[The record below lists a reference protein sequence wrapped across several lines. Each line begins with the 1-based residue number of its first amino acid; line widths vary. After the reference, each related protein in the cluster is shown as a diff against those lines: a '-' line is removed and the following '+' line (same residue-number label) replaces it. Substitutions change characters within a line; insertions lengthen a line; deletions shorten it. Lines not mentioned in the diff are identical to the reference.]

1 MRYDL
6 PDIPPPRLITAL
18 RNHNL
23 LPAIVFVPSRRK
35 CDESATEVALDR
47 TFRADLSKQSERQSM
62 FDRYAEDNPEVRR
75 HKHRSI
81 LVNAGIASHHAG
93 HLPSWKLLVESMMSA
108 GLLNAIFA
116 TSTVA
121 AGVDFP
127 ARTVV
132 VANADTRGNDGWR
145 PLMASELQ
153 QMTGRAG
160 RRGKD
165 NVGFIVLA
173 PGKFQDPGKIAEL
186 LDSPADPLE
195 SKFRATYTN
204 LLNLLDAFGNFD
216 QVRDIAER
224 SFAFR
229 DISHRIASLEDKAE
243 KKKKK
248 LDRELN
254 VDGISIPVE
263 NAIGFERLAA
273 AKSRL
278 EEKLP
283 ETRSQIRYAWLKE
296 NVSEGRIVSKSK
308 SGRQFLL
315 VLNVFGD
322 KVMAMRD
329 DGRGTSIS
337 LSKIGRVYAKKYPLD
352 ENSIDTAFDDIYEG
366 RNPVLREPK
375 PSLKKED
382 PKEAVKLIEG
392 LLAKMVP
399 DGLDREKH
407 EAAEALL
414 WQSAERVFGYELV
427 LRDIEGLRSGIWT
440 PFEQRARVLDY
451 YGYLDFAAQ
460 SVTDDGKWLADL
472 RLDRP
477 LLVGEALKEDLY
489 AKLEIGEVA
498 GFMAALAADPDR
510 DYGSLDPS
518 PKLLGV
524 LTAFEDV
531 IFDVSRVE
539 WELGVEPADEINLSA
554 AATAENWARGSTWDS
569 LVRNTRAE
577 EGDLV
582 RLLSRTGE
590 ALMQIAHLR
599 SSKPEA
605 ADAAREA
612 AEIVLRDPIR

>member
-6 PDIPPPRLITAL
+6 PDIPPPKLIPAL
-18 RNHNL
+18 RNYNL

-47 TFRADLSKQSERQSM
+47 TFRADLSKQSQRRSM

-75 HKHRSI
+75 HKHRNI

-132 VANADTRGNDGWR
+132 VANADTRGDEGWR

-204 LLNLLDAFGNFD
+204 LLNLLDAFDNFD

-229 DISHRIASLEDKAE
+229 DISHQIASLEDKA
-243 KKKKK
+243 KKKRQK
-248 LDRELN
+248 LVKQLDLEGL
-254 VDGISIPVE
+254 GIPFE
-263 NAIGFERLAA
+263 NAVGFERL
-273 AKSRL
+273 SSVRDRL
-278 EEKLP
+278 LEKP
-283 ETRSQIRYAWLKE
+283 NETRAEMRHAWLKD
-296 NVSEGRIVSKSK
+296 NVAAGRIVSKSRTGK
-308 SGRQFLL
+308 QFLL
-315 VLNVFGD
+315 VLNVFGE

-352 ENSIDTAFDDIYEG
+352 ENAIEEAFDDIYQG
-366 RNPVLREPK
+366 RNPVMKEPK
-375 PSLKKED
+375 LSQKKED
-382 PKEAVKLIEG
+382 PQKAVAIVEG
-392 LLAKMVP
+392 LMSEMVP
-399 DGLDREKH
+399 EKLAG
-407 EAAEALL
+407 EKRKAAEALL
-414 WQSAERVFGYELV
+414 WQNAGKVFEFEQV
-427 LRDIEGLRSGIWT
+427 QRDIESLRSGIWT
-440 PFEQRARVLDY
+440 PFERRARVLDY
-451 YGYLDFAAQ
+451 FGYLDFAGQ
-460 SVTDDGKWLADL
+460 SVTEDGEWLADL

-477 LLVGEALKEDLY
+477 LLVGEALKEGIFEQLDT
-489 AKLEIGEVA
+489 GDVA

-518 PKLLGV
+518 ARLLGI
-524 LTAFEDV
+524 LTAFEDA
-531 IFDVSRVE
+531 IYDVARVE
-539 WELGVEPADEINLSA
+539 WEFGVEPADEINLSA
-554 AATAENWARGSTWDS
+554 AATAENWARGSTWES

-590 ALMQIAHLR
+590 ALMQISHLR
-599 SSKPEA
+599 NSKPEA
-605 ADAAREA
+605 AEAAREA
-612 AEIVLRDPIR
+612 AEIILRDPIR